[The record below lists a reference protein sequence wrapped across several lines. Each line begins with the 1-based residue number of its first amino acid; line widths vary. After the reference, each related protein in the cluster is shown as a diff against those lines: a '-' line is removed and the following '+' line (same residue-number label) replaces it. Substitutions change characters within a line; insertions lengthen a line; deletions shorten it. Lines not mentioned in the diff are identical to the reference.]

1 MAIYV
6 VADAL
11 EVLGLLTLGALRE
24 LLCSWQFRLLLLL
37 LSFIIPLHWLLRLLG
52 PVLWLRSW
60 GLSRFEILPCLI
72 MFTLHVR
79 LGRVLLLLLGT
90 LHPL

>member
-1 MAIYV
+1 MASDA
-6 VADAL
+6 VADPL

-37 LSFIIPLHWLLRLLG
+37 LRCLIPLHWLLRLLG

-60 GLSRFEILPCLI
+60 RLSDFQALPHVI
-72 MFTLHVR
+72 MFTLHEG
-79 LGRVLLLLLGT
+79 LGRVLLVLLRT
-90 LHPL
+90 LHLL

>member
-1 MAIYV
+1 MTCDVIT
-6 VADAL
+6 DPL

-24 LLCSWQFRLLLLL
+24 LLRSWQFRLLLLL
-37 LSFIIPLHWLLRLLG
+37 LRCLIPLRLLLRLIR

-60 GLSRFEILPCLI
+60 RLSRLEILPHLI

-79 LGRVLLLLLGT
+79 LGCVLLLLLRT
-90 LHPL
+90 LHLL